1 MSISGRSKTSTDK
14 FADQLR
20 REVYGLLGMPIDVV
34 DMAAVLR
41 KIERAI
47 SDGAPFLLSTANL
60 NFLMMSRKDTEFR
73 DVLLLSDLCSADGIA
88 IVWLGRL
95 LGVPIKQRIA
105 GADIFDRLKSKKITG
120 NQLKVFLFGG
130 EEGIAETACRKLNA
144 QSGISMSCVGSFYP
158 GSGSVDDMSTPTII
172 DAINASDADFLAVAL
187 GAKKG
192 QAWLQRN
199 HARLRIPVRVH
210 LGATINFQAGTL
222 KRAPAVMRR
231 LGFEWLWRIKE
242 EPQLWRR
249 YWNDGLAL
257 LGLLITSV
265 FPLLL
270 ATFWSRLT
278 ARRFGDELKITTSD
292 DHDSVI
298 INLDGIATAKTVEK
312 AVVLFE
318 NACAR
323 SKDIVINFTNTRQID
338 ARFLGLILMLD
349 KYLKKQGH
357 QLRLSGASPRIE
369 KLFRLNGFEFLL
381 RPATK

>member
-1 MSISGRSKTSTDK
+1 
-14 FADQLR
+14 
-20 REVYGLLGMPIDVV
+20 
-34 DMAAVLR
+34 
-41 KIERAI
+41 
-47 SDGAPFLLSTANL
+47 
-60 NFLMMSRKDTEFR
+60 
-73 DVLLLSDLCSADGIA
+73 
-88 IVWLGRL
+88 
-95 LGVPIKQRIA
+95 
-105 GADIFDRLKSKKITG
+105 
-120 NQLKVFLFGG
+120 
-130 EEGIAETACRKLNA
+130 
-144 QSGISMSCVGSFYP
+144 MSCVGSFYP

-199 HARLRIPVRVH
+199 HAHLQIPVRVH

-222 KRAPAVMRR
+222 KRAPTIIQR

-278 ARRFGDELKITTSD
+278 ARRFGEDLKITTSD
-292 DHDSVI
+292 NHDSVI

-312 AVVLFE
+312 AAVLFE
-318 NACAR
+318 NACAT
-323 SKDIVINFTNTRQID
+323 SKDIVINFTNTHQID

-349 KYLKKQGH
+349 KHLKKQGH
-357 QLRLSGASPRIE
+357 QLWLSGTSPRV
-369 KLFRLNGFEFLL
+369 KRLFRLNGFEFLL